1 MSRRKPSG
9 KRPLREPHADPADR
23 DERGRPSR
31 PECGRPERGRA
42 ERGRAERPRPSGS
55 GERQGQDG
63 RYWIYGHHAVMA
75 ALANPRRRLIR
86 LLATADAQTEFA
98 GPLAAARAR
107 YGDRLAIERASRD
120 EIAAHVG
127 PEAVHQGIAAEALPL
142 PSPELESIL
151 AGAEAQST
159 LLALDQVTDPH
170 NVGAILRSA
179 AAFGAA
185 AVIVTQHHSPPETGS
200 LAKAASGGLEQ
211 VPLVR
216 VANLSQALQAMKKA
230 GFWCLGLA
238 AEGAEP
244 LASANLDGRIAFV
257 LGAEGGGL
265 RRLTREQ
272 CDLLIK
278 LPTRPGLVQLNVSN
292 AAAIALFER
301 ARAMSSVTGEPDQA

>member
-9 KRPLREPHADPADR
+9 KRPFQEPHAHPGDR
-23 DERGRPSR
+23 GERGRPSR
-31 PECGRPERGRA
+31 PQHSRPERV
-42 ERGRAERPRPSGS
+42 RAERPRLSGA
-55 GERQGQDG
+55 GDRQGQDG
-63 RYWIYGHHAVMA
+63 RYWIYGHHAVLA
-75 ALANPRRRLIR
+75 ALANPRRRPIR
-86 LLATADAQTEFA
+86 LLATDDAQREFA
-98 GPLAAARAR
+98 GPFAAARAR
-107 YGDRLAIERASRD
+107 HGERLAVERASRD
-120 EIAAHVG
+120 EIAARLG
-127 PEAVHQGIAAEALPL
+127 SEAVHQGIALEVLPL
-142 PSPELESIL
+142 PSPELESVL

-216 VANLSQALQAMKKA
+216 VANLSQALKSLKKA

-238 AEGAEP
+238 AEGAQP

-272 CDLLIK
+272 CDLLVT

-292 AAAIALFER
+292 AAAIALYER
-301 ARAMSSVTGEPDQA
+301 ARAMSPVTGEPDQA